1 MWNIALGVLL
11 CGSLAAGH
19 GGHAHGG
26 GKKVE
31 TSATDGAQPRKPLTG
46 AYKPSSTPAAASLAA
61 ADGGAA
67 SSWALTLVAAAAFGV
82 FSLKLYS
89 KADGAEAGPLLAK
102 AT

>member
-1 MWNIALGVLL
+1 MPQT
-11 CGSLAAGH
+11 
-19 GGHAHGG
+19 
-26 GKKVE
+26 K
-31 TSATDGAQPRKPLTG
+31 ATISEMLSDEYKAILDDPKYAQPREPLTG

>member
-1 MWNIALGVLL
+1 MWKIALGVLL

-26 GKKVE
+26 GKKLE
-31 TSATDGAQPRKPLTG
+31 TSATDDCPQ
-46 AYKPSSTPAAASLAA
+46 PSSTPAAALFP
-61 ADGGAA
+61 ADSRGRLA
-67 SSWALTLVAAAAFGV
+67 SSWALTLLAAAAFGV
-82 FSLKLYS
+82 FALKLYS

>member
-1 MWNIALGVLL
+1 MALFFA
-11 CGSLAAGH
+11 STR
-19 GGHAHGG
+19 
-26 GKKVE
+26 E
-31 TSATDGAQPRKPLTG
+31 IRKT
-46 AYKPSSTPAAASLAA
+46 TASFAA
-61 ADGGAA
+61 ADGGVA